1 MAKVPLPSRGQPL
14 DLTYIYQLASGI
26 NDLASQLSPT
36 SARYTSID
44 LDENRTTERIRTSDS
59 RIVGGYTV
67 VQYDST
73 TNPGGQVSFQYQF
86 SDFAYT
92 PIVTVTPILLGDTT
106 TQAGS
111 NVNVVLTRV
120 TNSLVEGIVS
130 FDTIGTASIGLNLLI
145 IGIPV

>member
-26 NDLASQLSPT
+26 NDIASQLSPT
-36 SARYTSID
+36 TARYTSID

-67 VQYDST
+67 VQYDSA
-73 TNPGGQVSFQYQF
+73 TNPGGQVAFQYQF
-86 SDFAYT
+86 TDFAYV
-92 PIVTVTPILLGDTT
+92 PIVTATPILLGDTT
-106 TQAGS
+106 TQAGADIS
-111 NVNVVLTRV
+111 VVLTKV
-120 TNSLVEGIVS
+120 TTGLVEGIVS
-130 FDTIGTASIGLNLLI
+130 FNTIGNASVGLNLLI